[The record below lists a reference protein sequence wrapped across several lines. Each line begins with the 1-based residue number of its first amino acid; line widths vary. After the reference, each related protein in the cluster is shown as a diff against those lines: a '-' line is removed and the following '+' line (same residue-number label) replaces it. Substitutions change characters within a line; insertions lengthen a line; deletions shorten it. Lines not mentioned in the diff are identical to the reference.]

1 MKTRNYLLQATVTAC
16 VAFVVSA
23 AVTYFYRLIVHGQ
36 AAVNWET
43 AFDLA
48 IVLGVVLPL
57 VSARGSA
64 VRQKN

>member
-1 MKTRNYLLQATVTAC
+1 MKTRDYFLQAAVTAC
-16 VAFVVSA
+16 VAFVVA
-23 AVTYFYRLIVHGQ
+23 AGVSYLYRLIVHGQ

-43 AFDLA
+43 ALDLA

-64 VRQKN
+64 VREKN